1 MEAIMQIMTR
11 KRLVGAAAAMALL
24 TAGLGVS
31 ACGSSTSDRALSGGA
46 IGAGAGAVGGAVM
59 GAPLTGAVIGGAAGA
74 ATGAMTDEDQINLG
88 KPAWR

>member
-1 MEAIMQIMTR
+1 MQIMTR
-11 KRLVGAAAAMALL
+11 KRLVGAAATMALL